1 MENNNEL
8 EMMRAQVALLKEKL
22 DKEQMVSE
30 KMLRS
35 IIKKTVRKLT
45 RERMLSL
52 VFTLI
57 FIPWLIYMLVA
68 EIKVSTVFAV
78 AFGLYMIAA
87 TVYTFYA
94 QRGLNNKTVG
104 TDRLVDTGR
113 RLIRLKRFHA
123 KWLRISIPIS
133 VILLTWMFLEVN
145 PDAPYGVP
153 FYRGACFGGIAGAV
167 AAAIIYVKRQRELK
181 ECIRQIED
189 LTGKKLD

>member
-52 VFTLI
+52 VFILI
-57 FIPWLIYMLVA
+57 FIPFLIYVLVT
-68 EIKVSTVFAV
+68 EFNMSMVFAFV
-78 AFGLYMIAA
+78 FGLYMIAA
-87 TVYTFYA
+87 MAYTFYA
-94 QRGLNNKTVG
+94 ERGLNNKTVG

-113 RLIRLKRFHA
+113 RLIRLKRLQA
-123 KWLRISIPIS
+123 RWLRISIPIS
-133 VILLTWMFLEVN
+133 VILLTWMYLEVT
-145 PDAPYGVP
+145 PELSYSIP
-153 FYRGACFGGIAGAV
+153 FYRGCGFGAVFGGVI
-167 AAAIIYVKRQRELK
+167 AAIIYMKRRRELK

-189 LTGKKLD
+189 LTGEKLD

>member
-57 FIPWLIYMLVA
+57 FIPFLIYVLVT
-68 EIKVSTVFAV
+68 EFSMSMVFAFV
-78 AFGLYMIAA
+78 FGLYMIAA
-87 TVYTFYA
+87 MAYTLYA
-94 QRGLNNKTVG
+94 ERGLNNKTVG

-113 RLIRLKRFHA
+113 RLIRLKRLQA
-123 KWLRISIPIS
+123 RWLRISIPIS
-133 VILLTWMFLEVN
+133 VIILAWMFLEVD

-153 FYRGACFGGIAGAV
+153 FYRGASFGLAVGAV
-167 AAAIIYVKRQRELK
+167 FGTIRYVKRRRELK
-181 ECIRQIED
+181 DCIRQIED
-189 LTGKKLD
+189 LTGEKLD